1 VRPTFALFAMLA
13 LAGCAST
20 APRLAASTYGCMQAV
35 VREKLPADLPD
46 KRAHCI
52 ASGLIA
58 RYCSVSEAYLA
69 GAATELR
76 DLLNSGNAEWADWQA
91 DRAGVACARNAE
103 TDDAVARC
111 CVQRGY

>member
-1 VRPTFALFAMLA
+1 MLA

-20 APRLAASTYGCMQAV
+20 TPRLAASTYGCMQAV

-58 RYCSVSEAYLA
+58 RYCSISEAYLA

-76 DLLNSGNAEWADWQA
+76 DLLGPGNAEWADWQA
-91 DRAGVACARNAE
+91 DRVGIACVRGAAN
-103 TDDAVARC
+103 DDAVARC
-111 CVQRGY
+111 CAQRGY

>member
-1 VRPTFALFAMLA
+1 MAAVALLAMLA
-13 LAGCAST
+13 LAACAST

-52 ASGLIA
+52 ASGFIA
-58 RYCSVSEAYLA
+58 RYCSASEAYLA

-76 DLLNSGNAEWADWQA
+76 DLLGPGNAEWADWQA
-91 DRAGVACARNAE
+91 DRAGIACARGAA
-103 TDDAVARC
+103 DDSSIASC
-111 CVQRGY
+111 CTQGGY

>member
-1 VRPTFALFAMLA
+1 MKTAISLFAMLA

-35 VREKLPADLPD
+35 VREKLPTELPD

-52 ASGLIA
+52 ASGLIV

-76 DLLNSGNAEWADWQA
+76 DLLGPGNAEWADWQA
-91 DRAGVACARNAE
+91 DRAGIACARAAE
-103 TDDAVARC
+103 SDDSVARC
-111 CVQRGY
+111 CAQRGY